1 MAVALTAAACTGNGG
16 GDSDDDSDGA
26 QAYPREE
33 TLYTSGAQWGPPS
46 TWNPLMLGQLA
57 TGTVGLVYEPLFLYD
72 PLKGQ
77 YRPWLAE
84 SGEWT
89 GEDVYEITLREGVE
103 WSDGEAFTAEDVVFT
118 TELGQMETVHYHD
131 VWEWLDSVEAVD
143 EHTVRFTFSDP
154 RYQEWG
160 RWIYRTSILPH
171 HLWEGRSEEEVTSGA
186 NENPVGTGP
195 YVYEDHDQDRMI
207 WAKRDGWWAE
217 EALGLEVQ
225 PNYVIDLVNSSNE
238 TALNQV
244 MQGDLDLSN
253 NFLPNIAEKGG
264 DEVHTYY
271 SGPPYMLSANTSW
284 LVMNTTKQPMDD
296 AQFRKA
302 MAHAIDVD
310 QIVNGVYSQLVQK
323 ASPTGLLPMWEQY
336 IDNSLVEQMG
346 FGYDPERAKELL
358 AGAGYE
364 DTNDDGFVESPE
376 GDPIE
381 LTLIVPSGWTDWM
394 EAARVISEGAQAA
407 GINVTT
413 EFPEQSALIERRN
426 SGDYEIVINNERQM
440 SNSPW
445 TYYEYM
451 FQLPIKDSQ
460 DTVNFGRYE
469 NEEAWELVE
478 ELNRVSVDDTETMRA
493 ITSQLQEIHFEEMP
507 LIPLWYNGL
516 WSQANESTW
525 TNWPSAQGDS
535 HYIPTTW
542 NGYFQL
548 GSILMLTE
556 LEPASE

>member
-1 MAVALTAAACTGNGG
+1 MTAAACTGGG
-16 GDSDDDSDGA
+16 GDESGGDSGGGE
-26 QAYPREE
+26 AYPRNE
-33 TLYTSGAQWGPPS
+33 TLYTSGTQWGPPS
-46 TWNPLMLGQLA
+46 TWNPFMLGQYT
-57 TGTVGLVYEPLFLYD
+57 TGTVGLAYEPLFLYD
-72 PLKGQ
+72 PLEGD

-89 GEDVYEITLREGVE
+89 GEDVYEVTLREGVE

-118 TELGQMETVHYHD
+118 IEMGQMETVHYHD
-131 VWEWLDSVEAVD
+131 VWEWLDSAEAVD
-143 EHTVRFTFSDP
+143 ERTVRFTFSDP

-160 RWIYRTSILPH
+160 QWIYRTPIVPQH
-171 HLWEGRSEEEVTSGA
+171 IWQDRSEEEVTSGA
-186 NENPVGTGP
+186 NEDPVGTGP
-195 YVYEDHDQDRMI
+195 YVYEAHDQDRMI

-217 EALGLEVQ
+217 DALDLEVQ

-253 NFLPNIAEKGG
+253 NFLPGIAEMVQGEGG
-264 DEVHTYY
+264 VHTYY
-271 SGPPYMLSANTSW
+271 SEPPYMLSANTSW

-302 MAHAIDVD
+302 MAHAIDVE

-336 IDNSLVEQMG
+336 IDQDVVDELG
-346 FGYDPERAKELL
+346 FSHDPEQAKELL
-358 AGAGYE
+358 ADAGYE

-407 GINVTT
+407 GINVVA
-413 EFPEQSALIERRN
+413 EFPDQNALFDQRA
-426 SGDYEIVINNERQM
+426 SGDYDMLINNERQM
-440 SNSPW
+440 SSSPW

-451 FQLPIKDSQ
+451 FQIPVKESQ
-460 DTVNFGRYE
+460 TDVNFGRYE

-478 ELNRVSVDDTETMRA
+478 ELNRVSVDDTEAMKDIA
-493 ITSQLQEIHFEEMP
+493 SQLQEIQLEEMP

-525 TNWPSAQGDS
+525 TNWPSADGDNT
-535 HYIPTTW
+535 HIPATW
-542 NGYFQL
+542 HGYFQL